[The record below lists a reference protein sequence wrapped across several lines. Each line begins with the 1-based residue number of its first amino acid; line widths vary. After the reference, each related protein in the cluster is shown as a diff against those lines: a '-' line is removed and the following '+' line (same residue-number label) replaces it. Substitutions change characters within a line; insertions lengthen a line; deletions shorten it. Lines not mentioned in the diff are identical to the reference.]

1 VPPALL
7 KDGVELDSW
16 DISPFKT
23 LSQSRHFLRRI
34 LSYHKPKEVAR
45 DGEMTFR
52 SKEHGIE
59 KKRENL
65 IPPIK
70 FPIMGI
76 FHPFFYLILEY

>member
-1 VPPALL
+1 
-7 KDGVELDSW
+7 
-16 DISPFKT
+16 
-23 LSQSRHFLRRI
+23 
-34 LSYHKPKEVAR
+34 VAR

>member
-1 VPPALL
+1 MDVRSA
-7 KDGVELDSW
+7 DSS
-16 DISPFKT
+16 ISVSPICY
-23 LSQSRHFLRRI
+23 LR
-34 LSYHKPKEVAR
+34 PKEMAR

-52 SKEHGIE
+52 SKEHGME

-76 FHPFFYLILEY
+76 FHPFFYLIIQY